1 MENKG
6 IGVIRNSIRTIPDYP
21 KKGILFRDITTLLK
35 DDVAFRMTSESLV
48 SYASEF
54 AVFDFVVGIESR
66 GFIFGSVL
74 ANRLGKGFIPIRK
87 PGKLPG
93 KVNSVDYELEYGRDT
108 VEVHVDAIVNGAG
121 YLVIDDLL
129 ATGGTANASCELIE
143 KCGGIVSGCLFV
155 VELTDLRGRE
165 KLKNRIVSS
174 IVQFEGE

>member
-6 IGVIRNSIRTIPDYP
+6 LGVIRNSIRTIPDYP

-35 DDVAFRMTSESLV
+35 DDVAFRMTCEFLV
-48 SYASEF
+48 SYANGF
-54 AVFDFVVGIESR
+54 PVFDFVAGIESR

-74 ANRLGKGFIPIRK
+74 ANRLEKGFIPIRK

-121 YLVIDDLL
+121 YLVVDDLL

-155 VELTDLRGRE
+155 VELTDLKGQD

>member
-1 MENKG
+1 MENNG
-6 IGVIRNSIRTIPDYP
+6 VSVIRDSIRTIPDYP

-35 DDVAFRMTSESLV
+35 DDVAFRKTCDLLMSFTKK
-48 SYASEF
+48 F
-54 AVFDFVVGIESR
+54 PVFDFVAGIESR

-74 ANRLGKGFIPIRK
+74 ADRLGKGFIPIRK
-87 PGKLPG
+87 PGKLPAE
-93 KVNSVDYELEYGRDT
+93 VNSVDYELEYGRDT
-108 VEVHVDAIVNGAG
+108 VEVHVDAIVKGTG

-155 VELTDLRGRE
+155 VELTDLLGKD

>member
-1 MENKG
+1 MENVG
-6 IGVIRNSIRTIPDYP
+6 LGVIRDSIRTIPDYP

-35 DDVAFRMTSESLV
+35 DDVAYRMACDFIR
-48 SYASEF
+48 SYAEEF
-54 AVFDFVVGIESR
+54 PVFDFVAGIESR

-74 ANRLGKGFIPIRK
+74 ADRLEKGFIPIRK
-87 PGKLPG
+87 PGKLPAE
-93 KVNSVDYELEYGRDT
+93 VNSVDYELEYGRDT
-108 VEVHVDAIVNGAG
+108 VEVHVDAIVKGKA

-155 VELTDLRGRE
+155 VELPDLMGRN